1 MQRQGDLLLI
11 PTSQLP
17 ERVQALPTLVVL
29 EGEHCHR
36 LNGGTL
42 LQDGSG
48 QLFVQAR
55 QPVQLVHEEHGA
67 LLLAPGIYQVRRQR
81 RYRPSQSTASVWD

>member
-17 ERVQALPTLVVL
+17 ERVSALQTLVVL
-29 EGEHCHR
+29 DGEHCHR

-42 LQDGSG
+42 LQDSSG

-55 QPVQLVHEEHGA
+55 QPVQLVHEEHQP
-67 LLLAPGIYQVRRQR
+67 LFLAPGLYQVRRQR
-81 RYRPSQSTASVWD
+81 RYRPSRSNTAVWD